1 MYLCSENDNIKTLTE
16 YDVIINNIK
25 KKQKTKYKTF
35 LLLLQDFSKDYADT
49 QANSS
54 MEEMNNEQKV
64 DSDSK
69 TTPLYE

>member
-35 LLLLQDFSKDYADT
+35 LLLL
-49 QANSS
+49 
-54 MEEMNNEQKV
+54 
-64 DSDSK
+64 
-69 TTPLYE
+69 

>member
-16 YDVIINNIK
+16 YD
-25 KKQKTKYKTF
+25 
-35 LLLLQDFSKDYADT
+35 DFSKDYADT